1 MTDLIERLRN
11 PPVGEDWTTEDG
23 LFSEAADEIELLR
36 AKNESQADYIRV
48 INRMVARYK
57 KQLGE
62 A

>member
-1 MTDLIERLRN
+1 MYKIILDDKTYLIDDR
-11 PPVGEDWTTEDG
+11 VGE
-23 LFSEAADEIELLR
+23 EIELLR

-48 INRMVARYK
+48 INRMVSKYK